1 VSPQIEDER
10 SHQGTGAPD
19 SLVDPVVTEEESDDL
34 QHLPQLRYPDR
45 IAQRDWAHTVPAVP
59 GEKAIQRGSGPGR
72 APGARRH
79 GAVPAEA
86 GGLAMTAKEK
96 VLRSGTWTDQA
107 ALSMRVER
115 IVDLS
120 GLDFI
125 DSTGLGALVQ
135 AHRSDR
141 EDGNRLRSCVDP
153 HRSSASWS
161 WPASTEACLSLTR
174 AVMARVTPGIH

>member
-1 VSPQIEDER
+1 M
-10 SHQGTGAPD
+10 A
-19 SLVDPVVTEEESDDL
+19 
-34 QHLPQLRYPDR
+34 
-45 IAQRDWAHTVPAVP
+45 
-59 GEKAIQRGSGPGR
+59 
-72 APGARRH
+72 
-79 GAVPAEA
+79 
-86 GGLAMTAKEK
+86 AKEK

-141 EDGNRLRSCVDP
+141 EDGNRLRFLRGSAPVQRVMELTCLD
-153 HRSSASWS
+153 RSLPFAD
-161 WPASTEACLSLTR
+161 
-174 AVMARVTPGIH
+174 